1 MQTEEELKRLAKFL
15 EQKVDAVALLNDM
28 KQEHTM
34 KCPYE
39 DMTGYPAPC
48 TCGAEKINLLVT
60 FIKRTVL
67 KATRE

>member
-15 EQKVDAVALLNDM
+15 EQKVDAVAFLNSM
-28 KQEHTM
+28 RQEHTTS
-34 KCPYE
+34 CPYE

-48 TCGAEKINLLVT
+48 TCGAEKVNVLIT

-67 KATRE
+67 KATLE